1 VAILAVTYLALLA
14 LGISRGLHIWL
25 VVSVIAAFAVPASG
39 VVLTAVTLIP
49 PEANLVNQLPI
60 GLFPMVAAAIG
71 QLVRSYLRS
80 RVIVMSLPVVA
91 LGAFGLITLA
101 SLIWVLTLTPPAPR
115 AVPDWAVLVT
125 GLLACLVVACDSVL
139 ARWAPLFAFGSG
151 AAMSVF
157 GAVAVVMPG
166 LFEHGPLDWLIRQG
180 VDGRAMGSTHN
191 PNILAIVAGMSFAY
205 FIVRAAG
212 MKNGRARLIAALIAI
227 ASVPSLYFT
236 FSRSAALG
244 VGAAIIVGMILLG
257 RRSVMLVAV
266 LLVAGAIALGPSF
279 IASRLDTSSGRSG
292 GNQDQQVTDAQANS
306 DLLRIAAWQSG
317 IRMVIDKPLT
327 GIGFGR
333 YTVVKGAYGGPA
345 ELNSTHS
352 DYIRFFAET
361 GVPGGTAFLIFVLG
375 IAWCL
380 RAGREPDRAGLAA
393 ALVAFGIATQFN
405 AQLYYLESSLP
416 FWIAAGAAIQLHA
429 SRDRPSEPSMAIRS
443 ASPSSGDRDWYGVR
457 PNSGRPRT
465 AVVRRHARPMSGSGL
480 RLSLTSRSAGSVDT
494 DPVDERG
501 RTRYGERSSPTAAD
515 DEKDLVD

>member
-1 VAILAVTYLALLA
+1 VAVLAVSYLALLA
-14 LGISRGLHIWL
+14 LGMSRGLHIWL
-25 VVSVIAAFAVPASG
+25 VVTVVAAFVVPASG
-39 VVLTAVTLIP
+39 VVLTAVTLVP
-49 PEANLVNQLPI
+49 PEANLINQLPI

-71 QLVRSYLRS
+71 QLVRAYLRG
-80 RVIVMSLPVVA
+80 RPIRLSLPVVA
-91 LGAFGLITLA
+91 LVAFGLITLA
-101 SLIWVLTLTPPAPR
+101 SLIWVLTLTPPTPR

-125 GLLACLVVACDSVL
+125 GLLACLLVASNPVL
-139 ARWAPLFAFGSG
+139 ARWAPPFVFGCG

-157 GAVAVVMPG
+157 GALNVVVPG
-166 LFEHGPLDWLIRQG
+166 LFEQGPLDWLIRQG

-191 PNILAIVAGMSFAY
+191 PNILAIVSGMSFAY
-205 FIVRAAG
+205 FIVRAVG
-212 MKNGRARLIAALIAI
+212 LRDGRARALAVLIAV

-244 VGAAIIVGMILLG
+244 VGAAIIVGLILLG
-257 RRSVMLVAV
+257 RRSALAVAA
-266 LLVAGAIALGPSF
+266 LLVGGAIVLGPLL
-279 IASRLDTSSGRSG
+279 IANRLDTSSGRSG
-292 GNQDQQVTDAQANS
+292 GNQDQQVSDAQANS
-306 DLLRIAAWQSG
+306 DQLRIAAWQSG

-375 IAWCL
+375 IAWCFK
-380 RAGREPDRAGLAA
+380 AGREADRAGLAA

-416 FWIAAGAAIQLHA
+416 FWIAAGASIQLHA
-429 SRDRPSEPSMAIRS
+429 SRDRPSELSMAIRS
-443 ASPSSGDRDWYGVR
+443 ASSSSGDRDWYGVR

-480 RLSLTSRSAGSVDT
+480 RMSLASRSAASVDT
-494 DPVDERG
+494 APVDERR
-501 RTRYGERSSPTAAD
+501 RTRYGERSSTVAD
-515 DEKDLVD
+515 DEKDVVD